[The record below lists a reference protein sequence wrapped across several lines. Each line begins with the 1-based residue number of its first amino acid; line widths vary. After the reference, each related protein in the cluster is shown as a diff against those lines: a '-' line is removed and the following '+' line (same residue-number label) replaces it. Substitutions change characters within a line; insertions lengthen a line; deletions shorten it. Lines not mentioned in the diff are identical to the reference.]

1 MSFSSEIKAYAGAR
15 FSDTDFTDASL
26 TGFTFQKCD
35 FRGAVLSGPKLLL
48 LHLPKHRHQIGR
60 AHV

>member
-15 FSDTDFTDASL
+15 FSYTDFTDASL

-35 FRGAVLSGPKLLL
+35 FRGAVL
-48 LHLPKHRHQIGR
+48 
-60 AHV
+60 